1 MKKCLILLVMTV
13 LFACNSQAGYVLKG
27 VFKGAGNGN
36 AILTMHTE
44 GGLVIC
50 DTVKMKGGKFVF
62 EGEVPCVGFA
72 LVTVA
77 PEGKEAV
84 QMRVALENSKI
95 EMRGDWRNV
104 GINEEEELVIK
115 GMTVTGS
122 KNNDVNEEINK
133 QWYVVEA
140 MPEFK
145 KYAELAKMV
154 FDAPE
159 TLEDTTFYWVYR
171 KEFDAYMA
179 RVKEEQL
186 KIMAANPSV
195 ETAAYNLN
203 FMMNEM
209 SLEQLEQVFGLF
221 DEKVRES
228 ELVKEVRDCIELR
241 QRIEPGRPAPEFTLA
256 RRDGSLLSLSDF
268 RGKVVVLDFWASWC
282 KPCRASFPWV
292 REFYKEYKDKGVEIV
307 GVSIDKNRASW
318 EKALDEEQLPWPQVI
333 DEWVKDTYRVGGLFY
348 VRAVPMF
355 VIVDKEGKIVV
366 RAHME
371 SKEELSAVVEEAL
384 KK

>member
-1 MKKCLILLVMTV
+1 MKKCLMLLVMSV

-36 AILTMHTE
+36 AILTMHAK

-292 REFYKEYKDKGVEIV
+292 REFYKEYKDKGVEII
-307 GVSIDKNRASW
+307 GVSIDEKKASW
-318 EKALDEEQLPWPQVI
+318 EKALDEEQLPWPQVL
-333 DEWVKDTYRVGGLFY
+333 DEKAKGGYRVDKLY
-348 VRAVPMF
+348 HVQAVPMF
-355 VIVDKEGKIVV
+355 VIVDKEGKIVM

>member
-36 AILTMHTE
+36 AILTMHAE

-104 GINEEEELVIK
+104 GINEEEELVVK

-140 MPEFK
+140 LPEFK
-145 KYAELAKMV
+145 KYAELAKIV

-159 TLEDTTFYWVYR
+159 ALEDTTFYWVYR

-186 KIMAANPSV
+186 KVMAANPSV
-195 ETAAYNLN
+195 ETAAYQLC
-203 FMMNEM
+203 FMMNDM
-209 SLEQLEQVFGLF
+209 PLEQLEQVFGQF
-221 DEKVRES
+221 DEKVRKS
-228 ELVKEVRDCIELR
+228 ELVKDVRDCLELR

-256 RRDGSLLSLSDF
+256 RRDGSLLNLSDF

-292 REFYKEYKDKGVEIV
+292 REFYKEYKDKGVEII
-307 GVSIDKNRASW
+307 GVSIDEKKASW
-318 EKALDEEQLPWPQVI
+318 EKALDEEQLPWPQVL
-333 DEWVKDTYRVGGLFY
+333 DEKAKGGYRVDKLY
-348 VRAVPMF
+348 HVQAVPMF
-355 VIVDKEGKIVV
+355 VIVDKEGKIVM

-371 SKEELSAVVEEAL
+371 SKEELSAVVEKAL

>member
-1 MKKCLILLVMTV
+1 MKKCLILLVMSV

-36 AILTMHTE
+36 AILTMHAK

-371 SKEELSAVVEEAL
+371 SKEELSAVVEKAL

>member
-36 AILTMHTE
+36 AILTMHAK

-104 GINEEEELVIK
+104 GINEEEELVVK

-140 MPEFK
+140 LPEFK
-145 KYAELAKMV
+145 KYAELAKIV

-186 KIMAANPSV
+186 KVMAANPSV
-195 ETAAYNLN
+195 ETAAYQLC
-203 FMMNEM
+203 FMMNDM
-209 SLEQLEQVFGLF
+209 PLEQLEQVFGQF
-221 DEKVRES
+221 DEKVRKS
-228 ELVKEVRDCIELR
+228 ELVKDVRDCLELR

-256 RRDGSLLSLSDF
+256 RRDGSLLNLSDF

-282 KPCRASFPWV
+282 KPCRASFSWV
-292 REFYKEYKDKGVEIV
+292 REFYKEYKDKGVEII
-307 GVSIDKNRASW
+307 GVSSDEKKASW
-318 EKALDEEQLPWPQVI
+318 EKALDEEQLPWSQVL
-333 DEWVKDTYRVGGLFY
+333 DEKAKGGYRVDKLY
-348 VRAVPMF
+348 HVQAVPMF
-355 VIVDKEGKIVV
+355 VIVDKEGKIVM

-371 SKEELSAVVEEAL
+371 SKEELSAVVEKAL

>member
-1 MKKCLILLVMTV
+1 MKMEKYLMLLVMSV

-27 VFKGAGNGN
+27 VFKGAGDGK
-36 AILTMHTE
+36 AVLMM
-44 GGLVIC
+44 GKQVIC
-50 DTVKMKGGKFVF
+50 DTVEMKAGKFVF
-62 EGEVPCVGFA
+62 EGETPHVGFA
-72 LVTVA
+72 LVVVA

-84 QMRVALENSKI
+84 QISLVLENSRI
-95 EMRGDWRNV
+95 EMRGNWKNV
-104 GINEEEELVIK
+104 GMNEEGDLIVK

-122 KNNDVNEEINK
+122 RNHDVERELSE
-133 QWYVVEA
+133 QYRVVEA
-140 MPEFK
+140 LPEFK
-145 KYAELAKMV
+145 KYAELAKKV
-154 FDAPE
+154 LDTPE
-159 TLEDTTFYWVYR
+159 ILEDTTFFWMYR

-186 KIMAANPSV
+186 KIIVANPSV
-195 ETAAYNLN
+195 ETAAYQLY

-209 SLEQLEQVFGLF
+209 PLEQLEQIFGLF
-221 DEKVRES
+221 DEKVGES
-228 ELVKEVRDCIELR
+228 ELASEVRACIELR

-292 REFYKEYKDKGVEIV
+292 REFYKEYKDKGVEII
-307 GVSIDKNRASW
+307 GMSIDSNRASW

-333 DEWVKDTYRVGGLFY
+333 DETVKGSYRVGELY
-348 VRAVPMF
+348 HVLAVPMF
-355 VIVDKEGKIVV
+355 VVVDKEGKIVV

-371 SKEELSAVVEEAL
+371 KKELSAVVEEVL
-384 KK
+384 I

>member
-1 MKKCLILLVMTV
+1 MKKCLMLLVMSV

-36 AILTMHTE
+36 AILTMHAK

-133 QWYVVEA
+133 QRYVVEA

-307 GVSIDKNRASW
+307 GVSIDEKKASW
-318 EKALDEEQLPWPQVI
+318 EKALDEEQLPWPQVL
-333 DEWVKDTYRVGGLFY
+333 DEKAKGGYRVDKLY
-348 VRAVPMF
+348 HVQAVPMF
-355 VIVDKEGKIVV
+355 VIVDKEGKIVM

-371 SKEELSAVVEEAL
+371 SKEELSAVVEKAL

>member
-1 MKKCLILLVMTV
+1 
-13 LFACNSQAGYVLKG
+13 
-27 VFKGAGNGN
+27 
-36 AILTMHTE
+36 
-44 GGLVIC
+44 
-50 DTVKMKGGKFVF
+50 
-62 EGEVPCVGFA
+62 
-72 LVTVA
+72 
-77 PEGKEAV
+77 
-84 QMRVALENSKI
+84 
-95 EMRGDWRNV
+95 
-104 GINEEEELVIK
+104 
-115 GMTVTGS
+115 
-122 KNNDVNEEINK
+122 
-133 QWYVVEA
+133 
-140 MPEFK
+140 
-145 KYAELAKMV
+145 
-154 FDAPE
+154 
-159 TLEDTTFYWVYR
+159 
-171 KEFDAYMA
+171 MA

>member
-209 SLEQLEQVFGLF
+209 SLEQLEQVFGQF
-221 DEKVRES
+221 DEKVRKS
-228 ELVKEVRDCIELR
+228 ELVKDVRDCLELR

-256 RRDGSLLSLSDF
+256 RRDGSLLNLSDF

-292 REFYKEYKDKGVEIV
+292 REFYKEYKDKGVEII
-307 GVSIDKNRASW
+307 GVSIDEKKASW
-318 EKALDEEQLPWPQVI
+318 EKALDEEQLPWPQVL
-333 DEWVKDTYRVGGLFY
+333 DEKAKGGYRVDKLY
-348 VRAVPMF
+348 HVQAVPMF
-355 VIVDKEGKIVV
+355 VIVDKEGKIVM

>member
-36 AILTMHTE
+36 AILTMHAK

-104 GINEEEELVIK
+104 GLNEEEELVVK

-140 MPEFK
+140 LPEFK
-145 KYAELAKMV
+145 KYAELAKIV

-186 KIMAANPSV
+186 KVMAANPSV
-195 ETAAYNLN
+195 ETAAYQLC
-203 FMMNEM
+203 FMMNDM
-209 SLEQLEQVFGLF
+209 PLEQLEQVFGQF
-221 DEKVRES
+221 DEKVRKS
-228 ELVKEVRDCIELR
+228 ELVKDVRDCLELR

-256 RRDGSLLSLSDF
+256 RRDGSLLNLSDF

-282 KPCRASFPWV
+282 KPCRASFSWV
-292 REFYKEYKDKGVEIV
+292 REFYKEYKDKGVEII
-307 GVSIDKNRASW
+307 GVSIDEKKASW
-318 EKALDEEQLPWPQVI
+318 EKALDEEQLPWSQVL
-333 DEWVKDTYRVGGLFY
+333 DEKAKGGYRVDKLY
-348 VRAVPMF
+348 HVQAVPMF
-355 VIVDKEGKIVV
+355 VIVDKEGKIVM

-371 SKEELSAVVEEAL
+371 SKEELSAVVEKAL